1 MSPRLS
7 ITLVCLTLV
16 PFLSGCAY
24 GYAGQKG
31 RDRVEPTEETNVAVV
46 EVKET
51 EVPEESEPTA
61 EPAEPTAP
69 ESPCGVDT
77 FDIHFYGDGAHVT
90 KTIDCVSRKI
100 VDVSRTPMAE
110 SQFMQARAAG
120 LPEAAWYILVDPRGN
135 RQDILDN
142 TALLKLSLVFQ
153 IDYFGRDTSSDLLV
167 YLYDDQPR

>member
-1 MSPRLS
+1 MTRS
-7 ITLVCLTLV
+7 IPTLLLPLLLV
-16 PFLSGCAY
+16 GCAN
-24 GYAGQKG
+24 GYAGQEG
-31 RDRVEPTEETNVAVV
+31 RQRKDPQQETNVRVV
-46 EVKET
+46 EVKDAPSST
-51 EVPEESEPTA
+51 NGATDDAA
-61 EPAEPTAP
+61 EKPPAKA

>member
-7 ITLVCLTLV
+7 IALAVLA
-16 PFLSGCAY
+16 LSGCAY

-46 EVKET
+46 EVKKT
-51 EVPEESEPTA
+51 DAPEEDEAAEAEAPPT
-61 EPAEPTAP
+61 P

-77 FDIHFYGDGAHVT
+77 FDIHFYSDGAQVT

-100 VDVSRTPMAE
+100 VNVSRTPMAQ
-110 SQFMQARAAG
+110 SHYMKARAAG
-120 LPEAAWYILVDPRGN
+120 LPEAAWYILVDPKGTRGDTLN
-135 RQDILDN
+135 N
-142 TALLKLSLVFQ
+142 TALLKLSLVFE
-153 IDYFGRDTSSDLLV
+153 IDYFGRDANSELLV